1 MKHRWKPLDFVML
14 LFFFVGIGILIYP
27 YVSRSISAMIDQQY
41 INYYQNQANQKNQ
54 QEMSAIQQ
62 AQEKKN
68 RELTK
73 RGNTPG
79 TDTFTKAVENKKPI
93 KKDKDYFEQH
103 TIGVLNI
110 PKIDVKL
117 PIFDQTND
125 VLLQKGATLLNGT
138 SIPVG
143 GPSTHSVLSAHRGL
157 PEATL
162 FDRLPELKLKDLFFI
177 KINKQTH
184 AYKVDQIKVIEPTNI
199 SDLLIT
205 NGQDYVTLMT
215 CTPYMVNT
223 HRLLVRGH
231 RVPYK
236 ASEQKKLVQKNDQQK
251 LLRILLF
258 VVGGVIIAI
267 ITFLIYRKLK
277 SRKRPHS

>member
-1 MKHRWKPLDFVML
+1 MRRKWKPLDFVML
-14 LFFFVGIGILIYP
+14 LFFFIGIGILAYP
-27 YVSRSISAMIDQQY
+27 YVSRNISAIIDQQY

-54 QEMSAIQQ
+54 VQMAKLQKE
-62 AQEKKN
+62 QEKKN
-68 RELTK
+68 RELTQ

-79 TDTFTKAVENKKPI
+79 TDTFTKAVESEKAV

-103 TIGVLNI
+103 TIGVLTI
-110 PKIDVKL
+110 PKINVKL

-162 FDRLPELKLKDLFFI
+162 FDRLPELKLKDHFFI
-177 KINKQTH
+177 KINKQIH
-184 AYKVDQIKVIEPTNI
+184 AYEVDQIKVIEPTNTA
-199 SDLLIT
+199 DLLIT
-205 NGQDYVTLMT
+205 KDKDYVTLMT

-223 HRLLVRGH
+223 QRLLVRGH
-231 RVPYK
+231 RVPYTPQLK
-236 ASEQKKLVQKNDQQK
+236 NEQAKQNKQNRRVFLLILIASGIIIFLV
-251 LLRILLF
+251 
-258 VVGGVIIAI
+258 GY
-267 ITFLIYRKLK
+267 LIYRKV
-277 SRKRPHS
+277 RKKRE